1 MHQIVFITGASS
13 GLGQA
18 LALRFYRAGYTLALV
33 ARRINDLQTWVNVQ
47 GISAE
52 RCRIYS
58 ADVAVPSSIIAA
70 GHGCLRDLG
79 TPDVVIANAGI
90 SVGMDSAI
98 QSDLDVM
105 TRTLATNLVGVA
117 ATFHPFITLMT
128 SRGSG
133 RLVGIGSVAG
143 IRGLPGHGAYCASKA
158 GVISYCESL
167 RGELRSSG
175 VKVVTISPGYIDTP
189 LTQRNTYGMPFLMSP
204 EAFSDKAF
212 QTIAHG
218 TSYQVIPWQMAVVAK
233 LLRVLPNALLDKAL
247 AGRARKARSTDG

>member
-33 ARRINDLQTWVNVQ
+33 ARRINDLQTWVNAQ
-47 GISAE
+47 GIHAE

-90 SVGMDSAI
+90 SIGMDSAI

-105 TRTLATNLVGVA
+105 TRTLATNLVGLA
-117 ATFHPFITLMT
+117 ALFTL
-128 SRGSG
+128 
-133 RLVGIGSVAG
+133 LY
-143 IRGLPGHGAYCASKA
+143 L
-158 GVISYCESL
+158 
-167 RGELRSSG
+167 
-175 VKVVTISPGYIDTP
+175 
-189 LTQRNTYGMPFLMSP
+189 
-204 EAFSDKAF
+204 
-212 QTIAHG
+212 
-218 TSYQVIPWQMAVVAK
+218 
-233 LLRVLPNALLDKAL
+233 
-247 AGRARKARSTDG
+247 